1 MNSSLEKIGLA
12 RPHKIVFRSTVACNT
27 VLERGEGPILK
38 RRVVQ
43 NKGGSMAAYLEAR
56 STVNEE
62 KMGGLGASSQW
73 TARKGV
79 EEHKAPSRL
88 RSLCLSWW
96 CRKASNTALAI

>member
-27 VLERGEGPILK
+27 V
-38 RRVVQ
+38 
-43 NKGGSMAAYLEAR
+43 LEAR